1 MKPGGWPSPFLDD
14 VFGRQLADNIRS
26 LFGPPPHSD
35 NPYGR
40 MAFCD
45 CGNNYLGASISSLWA
60 LLVVIIAFAAGMTF
74 QFKKKLARWM
84 LATGVLISV
93 LDSAIRFSL
102 KYNRYPTDVRQMMV
116 DGLPGQVIA
125 NIVFQFA
132 VPFAAGLLV
141 ALFADGVRRSVG
153 WLLRRF

>member
-14 VFGRQLADNIRS
+14 VLGRQLADDIRS
-26 LFGPPPHSD
+26 LFAARPESH

-40 MAFCD
+40 MLCD
-45 CGNNYLGASISSLWA
+45 CGNSYLGASISSVWA

-74 QFKKKLARWM
+74 QFKKKLARWI
-84 LATGVLISV
+84 LGTGVVISV
-93 LDSAIRFSL
+93 LDSAIRFTL
-102 KYNRYPTDVRQMMV
+102 RYNRYPTDVRQMMV

-141 ALFADGVRRSVG
+141 ALFADGVRWSVG